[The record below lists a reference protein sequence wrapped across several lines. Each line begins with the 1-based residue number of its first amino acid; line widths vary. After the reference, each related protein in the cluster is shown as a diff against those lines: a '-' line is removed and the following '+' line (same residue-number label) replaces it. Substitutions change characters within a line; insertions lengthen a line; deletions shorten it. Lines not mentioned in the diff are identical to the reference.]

1 MLLWG
6 ATDMALMASDASDLM
21 DQLIL
26 LTRRLAEVAERQA
39 ALFEAGR
46 FQESQPLTDE
56 AGRLGAV
63 YALESRRI
71 AQNPSIISD
80 ASRQLKDALTAET
93 TRFRRAMEAHE
104 RSIERQRILAEG
116 LVRAIAQEAVAA
128 RPTPVAY
135 GPGSGAFRDTS
146 AVALD
151 RRA

>member
-1 MLLWG
+1 
-6 ATDMALMASDASDLM
+6 MALMANDASDLM

-26 LTRRLAEVAERQA
+26 LTRRLADVAERQA
-39 ALFEAGR
+39 VLFQANRLGEA
-46 FQESQPLTDE
+46 QPLTDE

-71 AQNPSIISD
+71 AQNPSMLSD
-80 ASRQLKDALTAET
+80 ASRELKDALTAET
-93 TRFRRAMEAHE
+93 LRFRKAMEEHE
-104 RSIERQRILAEG
+104 RAIERQRMLAEG
-116 LVRAIAQEAVAA
+116 LVRAIAEEAVAA

>member
-1 MLLWG
+1 
-6 ATDMALMASDASDLM
+6 MALMANDAGDLM

-26 LTRRLAEVAERQA
+26 LTRRLADIAERQA
-39 ALFEAGR
+39 ALFEANR
-46 FQESQPLTDE
+46 LNEAQPLTDE

-63 YALESRRI
+63 YAMESRRI
-71 AQNPSIISD
+71 AQNPAILSD
-80 ASRQLKDALTAET
+80 APRELKAALTAET
-93 TRFRRAMEAHE
+93 LRFRQAMQAHE
-104 RSIERQRILAEG
+104 GAIERQRILAEG
-116 LVRAIAQEAVAA
+116 LVRAIAEEAVAA

>member
-1 MLLWG
+1 
-6 ATDMALMASDASDLM
+6 MALMANDAGDLM

-26 LTRRLAEVAERQA
+26 LTRRLADVAERQA
-39 ALFEAGR
+39 ALFQANRLGEA
-46 FQESQPLTDE
+46 QPLTDE

-63 YALESRRI
+63 YAMESRRI
-71 AQNPSIISD
+71 AQNPALLSD
-80 ASRQLKDALTAET
+80 ASRALKDALTAET
-93 TRFRRAMEAHE
+93 IRFRNAMAAHE
-104 RSIERQRILAEG
+104 SAIERQRILAEG
-116 LVRAIAQEAVAA
+116 LVRAIAEEAVAA

>member
-1 MLLWG
+1 
-6 ATDMALMASDASDLM
+6 MALMANDAGDLM

-26 LTRRLAEVAERQA
+26 LTRRLADVAERQA
-39 ALFEAGR
+39 ALFDIGRLGEA
-46 FQESQPLTDE
+46 QPLTDE

-63 YALESRRI
+63 YAMESRRI
-71 AQNPSIISD
+71 AQNPSLLSD
-80 ASRQLKDALTAET
+80 APRALKDALTAET
-93 TRFRRAMEAHE
+93 VRFRKAMEAHE
-104 RSIERQRILAEG
+104 SAIERRRILAEG
-116 LVRAIAQEAVAA
+116 LVRAIAEEAVAS

>member
-1 MLLWG
+1 
-6 ATDMALMASDASDLM
+6 MALMANDAGDLM

-26 LTRRLAEVAERQA
+26 LTRRLADIAERQA
-39 ALFEAGR
+39 ALFDANRLNEA
-46 FQESQPLTDE
+46 QPLTDE

-63 YALESRRI
+63 YAMESRRI
-71 AQNPSIISD
+71 AQNPAILSD
-80 ASRQLKDALTAET
+80 APRELKTALTSET
-93 TRFRRAMEAHE
+93 LRFRQAMQAHE
-104 RSIERQRILAEG
+104 GSIERQRILAEG
-116 LVRAIAQEAVAA
+116 LVRAIAEEAVAA

>member
-1 MLLWG
+1 
-6 ATDMALMASDASDLM
+6 MALMANDAGDLM

-26 LTRRLAEVAERQA
+26 LTRRLADVAERQA
-39 ALFEAGR
+39 ALFETGR
-46 FQESQPLTDE
+46 LGEAQPLTDE

-71 AQNPSIISD
+71 AQNPAILGD
-80 ASRQLKDALTAET
+80 APRALKDALTAET
-93 TRFRRAMEAHE
+93 VRFRKAMEAHE
-104 RSIERQRILAEG
+104 GAIERQRILAEG
-116 LVRAIAQEAVAA
+116 LVRAIAEEAVAA

-135 GPGSGAFRDTS
+135 GPGSGSGAYRDTS